1 MVLIPYHGRNAK
13 PAKTEVPLVSSARC
27 LSVVLDNVGDIGEPI
42 GGIPLER
49 VSGATYPR
57 WRGIAHDR
65 REDFMAARKRELS
78 VMHPNA
84 AGIDIGSGSHY
95 AAVGPGRGDDAVREF
110 GCFTDDLEAMAQ
122 WLLERGVDVVAME
135 STGVYWIAPYEVL
148 EAHGLKVYLVNARHV
163 SNVAGRKSDVLDC
176 QWLQQLMSFG
186 LLRGAFR
193 PDGDVCAL
201 RAVSRQRDALLR
213 EQARQVQRMQ
223 KALTQMNVQLTNVI
237 TDIVGKTGQ
246 DIIRAIIAGERD
258 PEKLAKLRNYRVHA
272 SEAQIAKSLE
282 GNWRDEH
289 VFCLGQALALFDT
302 YQRLIAE
309 ADAKLEE
316 LIKPMRRHQSTLPP
330 NKRKGRGKNAPSFD
344 VLNALYQWA
353 GVDLTRIGGIDV
365 STALK
370 VLVEIGVDLSRFKTA
385 KHFASWLGL
394 CPGTK
399 ISGGKKLSGASKRLP
414 NRVAQALKLA
424 AQGLHH
430 SHCALGAYYRRMAA
444 RLGAGRAITATAH
457 KLARLIYAML
467 TKGEEYVERS
477 QQQYEESM
485 RRRTVSYLRRKA
497 KALGY
502 RIEPMEAQA
511 V

>member
-1 MVLIPYHGRNAK
+1 MPC
-13 PAKTEVPLVSSARC
+13 ARP

-49 VSGATYPR
+49 MSMMTYPH
-57 WRGIAHDR
+57 WRGIANDR
-65 REDFMAARKRELS
+65 MEDFMATRKRELT

-84 AGIDIGSGSHY
+84 AGIDIGSASHY
-95 AAVGPGRGDDAVREF
+95 VAISPDRDEDAVREF
-110 GCFTDDLEAMAQ
+110 GCFTEDLEAMAH
-122 WLLERGVDVVAME
+122 WLLDCGVDVVAME

-148 EAHGLKVYLVNARHV
+148 ESHGLKVYLVNARHV
-163 SNVAGRKSDVLDC
+163 KNVSGRKSDVLDC
-176 QWLQQLMSFG
+176 QWLQQLMTFG
-186 LLRGAFR
+186 LLSGAFR
-193 PDGDVCAL
+193 PEGDVCAL

-246 DIIRAIIAGERD
+246 DIIRAIVGGERD
-258 PEKLAKLRNYRVHA
+258 PEKLAKLRNYRIHA
-272 SEAQIAKSLE
+272 SEKEIAKSLE

-302 YQRLIAE
+302 YQKLIAE

-316 LIKPMRRHQSTLPP
+316 LIKPMRHHQRTLPP
-330 NKRKGRGKNAPSFD
+330 NKKKGRGKNAPSFD
-344 VLNALYQWA
+344 VLNMLYQWV

-365 STALK
+365 TTALK
-370 VLVEIGVDLSRFKTA
+370 VVAEIGTDLSKFKNA

-430 SHCALGAYYRRMAA
+430 SQCALGAYYRRMAA
-444 RLGAGRAITATAH
+444 RCGAGKAITATAH

-467 TKGEEYVERS
+467 TKGEEYVQRS

-485 RRRTVSYLRRKA
+485 RKRTVAYLKRKA
-497 KALGY
+497 MILGY
-502 RIEPMEAQA
+502 RIEPIKVEA